1 MHFLLILKGGSDGS
15 VLLTAIL
22 HGATD
27 ATIAYSNVMTG
38 DLRLLWIFVVVQLLF
53 ALALVF
59 TQGAEHLSHKAD
71 LRGITYE
78 GTSQVTL

>member
-1 MHFLLILKGGSDGS
+1 MAEWQSDFATLPLCHFLLILKGGSDGS

-38 DLRLLWIFVVVQLLF
+38 ALRLS
-53 ALALVF
+53 
-59 TQGAEHLSHKAD
+59 SHKERNIFRTKRIYA
-71 LRGITYE
+71 G
-78 GTSQVTL
+78 